1 MLSGSSEV
9 PNAPRKQ
16 PKLTW
21 HATWHHGGKHWQ
33 KNLYSLIFSDL
44 LLLSLSL
51 PLQSLS
57 LSVFILLHSLLSL
70 SLPPDRSSAPT
81 PPRATS
87 GSQQLNPAASALRRP
102 QVLAEPREAPAGLE
116 PPAHAAAMSASLPPP
131 WAWAWSAV
139 TSEGDPDPES
149 PR

>member
-1 MLSGSSEV
+1 MPHKRL
-9 PNAPRKQ
+9 
-16 PKLTW
+16 KLTW
-21 HATWHHGGKHWQ
+21 RHSGKHLQ
-33 KNLYSLIFSDL
+33 IHPCMFLSSPVYSFSPSL
-44 LLLSLSL
+44 SNLSLSL
-51 PLQSLS
+51 SFYLASFAP
-57 LSVFILLHSLLSL
+57 LSL

-116 PPAHAAAMSASLPPP
+116 PPAQAAAMSASLPPP